1 MDIEQILKNEILRLS
16 RINVL
21 LEKVFPK
28 TAITYKE
35 PELIKQNTELMLKIY
50 MSLTIKSSNFSGAED
65 WDAFGKAKFL

>member
-16 RINVL
+16 RINDL

-35 PELIKQNTELMLKIY
+35 PELIKQNTELMLEILRVINK
-50 MSLTIKSSNFSGAED
+50 
-65 WDAFGKAKFL
+65 